1 MPDDTARL
9 LSAEMQATA
18 DALRNVRARLVQL
31 LAAGRWPE
39 GAFPD
44 ITTVQVQ
51 GLEVAEA
58 LERLAKGSEPR
69 QRTPG
74 PYDADERR

>member
-1 MPDDTARL
+1 MSDDAARL

-44 ITTVQVQ
+44 ISVVQTF
-51 GLEVAEA
+51 GLDVANA
-58 LERLAKGSEPR
+58 LERLATGSEPR
-69 QRTPG
+69 PRTPG
-74 PYDADERR
+74 PYDPEERR

>member
-1 MPDDTARL
+1 MSQDAARL
-9 LSAEMQATA
+9 LSAELLAVA
-18 DALRNVRARLVQL
+18 DGLRNVRARLVQL
-31 LAAGRWPE
+31 LAEGRWPE

-44 ITTVQVQ
+44 ITTVQVR

-58 LERLAKGSEPR
+58 LERLATGSEPR
-69 QRTPG
+69 PRTPG